1 MNEPT
6 ERAVLVHEDCRWCK
20 KPSREGHPAG
30 VASGLWFCSGCMQWQ
45 QTDGELAASLIRQIE
60 EA

>member
-1 MNEPT
+1 MSQ
-6 ERAVLVHEDCRWCK
+6 AVLVHEDCRWCQ

-30 VASGLWFCSGCMQWQ
+30 VVSRLWFCGGCMEWQ
-45 QTDGELAASLIRQIE
+45 QTDEELAASLSSQIE